1 MREIPT
7 PRTGPLCTSVRQK
20 LLINRCVLCSK
31 LGVGEELKKLRI
43 GSQSTTWVAQQIQ
56 AAEGAVSIHV
66 LEPTGI
72 VL

>member
-31 LGVGEELKKLRI
+31 LGVGEELKKL
-43 GSQSTTWVAQQIQ
+43 SQSTTWVAQQIQ